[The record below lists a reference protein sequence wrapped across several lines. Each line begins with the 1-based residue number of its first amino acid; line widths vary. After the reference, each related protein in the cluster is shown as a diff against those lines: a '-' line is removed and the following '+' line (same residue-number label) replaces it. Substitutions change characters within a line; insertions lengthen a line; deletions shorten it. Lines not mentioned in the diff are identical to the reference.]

1 MIKVGDTA
9 NISKTFSRN
18 DIHTFADISLDHN
31 PLHFDASFTEKTIFG
46 KPIVHGMLVASL
58 ISAILGN
65 KLPGHGTIYLSQN
78 ILFRNPVYMGET
90 VTASVE
96 VTEVRE
102 KKQLATLKTLCRKDD
117 GTLVIEGSAFVKYL

>member
-1 MIKVGDTA
+1 MKVGDTA
-9 NISKTFSRN
+9 DISKTFN
-18 DIHTFADISLDHN
+18 KDDVYTFADISLDHN
-31 PLHFDASFTEKTIFG
+31 PLHFDASFTEKTVFG

-65 KLPGHGTIYLSQN
+65 KLPGHGTIYLSQD
-78 ILFRNPVYMGET
+78 IFFRNPVYIGET

-96 VTEVRE
+96 VMEVRE
-102 KKQLATLKTLCRKDD
+102 EKRLATLKTLCRKDD